1 MSATTKSRSTTKKT
15 HETPMLS
22 LRAAVREGSVD
33 VDART
38 VELIWT
44 TGAKGRRY
52 SWDIGSYM
60 EELEVSDTAV
70 RLDRLNN
77 GAPLLD
83 THNQYELRAVL
94 AVVERAWI
102 EGGQGHALVRFSK
115 REDAD
120 VVFKDVADG
129 ILRNISVGYAVH
141 RYEVT
146 ESEDDKLPTYRAV
159 DWEPM
164 ELSIVPIGFDDGA
177 KIRSAK
183 TSAEYE
189 GQRFNTIF
197 EVREAS
203 KPSETPAA
211 VPTTQEEDAMTE
223 EEKRAAE
230 EAKRAADE
238 TLRRESAEAER
249 KRSLNIRTMAR
260 KVQLDDEAFVDDLVE
275 RGVSVADASIALID
289 KVAEKQSKDQPNTR
303 SSQPTVVTGGLDVSV
318 LNAKRSAMQNALL
331 HRCDSKIELVEAG
344 REFRGMRLVDM
355 AREFVEMAGGNA
367 RGMTPQELARA
378 ALGCD
383 RQAVRAAGMH
393 STSDFPLLLGSTV
406 NRTLRDAYT
415 NAPQTWRPLGR
426 QTTVPDFRAV
436 TRAALGD
443 ISALEAVK
451 EHGEYKYGTLS
462 EDGAPIKVAKFGKII
477 ALTWE
482 TIVNDD
488 LGALT
493 RIPAALG
500 NAAAATESNVVWA
513 LLLGNPNFTDGV
525 PFYDASHGNVAGS
538 GGAINTTTLAAARAA
553 MRKQKSK
560 AGEFLNLSPE
570 FLVVGPDKELEAF
583 QFTSS
588 VYVPAKNA
596 DINDVRNASLTVIV
610 DARITGNQWYLF
622 AAPGGVDTFEYA
634 YLEGE
639 QGVFTETREGFEV
652 DGMEIKARLV
662 FGAGWIDYRGAYK
675 NPGA

>member
-1 MSATTKSRSTTKKT
+1 
-15 HETPMLS
+15 MLS
-22 LRAAVREGSVD
+22 LRAAVRSESVD

-38 VELIWT
+38 VELTWT
-44 TGAKGRRY
+44 TGAKGRRW
-52 SWDIGSYM
+52 SWDVGSYM
-60 EELEVSDTAV
+60 EELDVSEDSV

-77 GAPLLD
+77 GAPFLNAHNSYSLD
-83 THNQYELRAVL
+83 AVIG
-94 AVVERAWI
+94 VVEKAWI
-102 EGGQGHALVRFSK
+102 EGSEGRALVRFSQ
-115 REDAD
+115 RED
-120 VVFKDVADG
+120 VEKIFKDVQDG

-146 ESEDDKLPTYRAV
+146 ESADDKLPTYRAV

-164 ELSIVPIGFDDGA
+164 EISLVPIGFDDGG
-177 KIRSAK
+177 KFRSANA
-183 TSAEYE
+183 SEEYK

-197 EVREAS
+197 ETRGAA
-203 KPSETPAA
+203 KPAVEPAA
-211 VPTTQEEDAMTE
+211 VPIIQEEVAMTE

-230 EAKRAADE
+230 E
-238 TLRRESAEAER
+238 TLRREAAEAER
-249 KRSLNIRTMAR
+249 KRSLTIRTMAR
-260 KVQLDDEAFVDDLVE
+260 KVGIDDEAVVEDLIA
-275 RGVSVADASIALID
+275 RGVSVSDASAALID
-289 KVAEKQSKDQPNTR
+289 AVAERQNKDQPNTR
-303 SSQPTVVTGGLDVSV
+303 NSQPTSVNGGQDVTI

-331 HRCDSKIELVEAG
+331 HRCDTSIKLEDAG

-415 NAPQTWRPLGR
+415 TAPQTWRPLGR

-443 ISALEAVK
+443 IAALEQVK

-477 ALTWE
+477 AITWE

-500 NAAAATESNVVWA
+500 NAAAATESNVIWA

-525 PFYDASHGNVAGS
+525 PFYDAGHGNLAAS
-538 GGAINTTTLAAARAA
+538 GGAINTATLAAARAA

-560 AGEFLNLSPE
+560 AGEFLNLAPE
-570 FLVVGPDKELEAF
+570 YLVVGPDKELEAF

-588 VYVPAKNA
+588 NYVPAKNA

-622 AAPGGVDTFEYA
+622 AAPGAVDTFEYA

>member
-1 MSATTKSRSTTKKT
+1 MPTPNQATTNKT
-15 HETPMLS
+15 HETPVLS
-22 LRAAVREGSVD
+22 LRAAVREGSID
-33 VDART
+33 VEART
-38 VELIWT
+38 VELTWT
-44 TGAKGRRY
+44 TGAKGPRWN
-52 SWDIGSYM
+52 WDVGSYM
-60 EELEVSDTAV
+60 EELEVSPEAV
-70 RLDRLNN
+70 RMDRLNN
-77 GAPLLD
+77 GAPLLNSHKCD
-83 THNQYELRAVL
+83 DLGDVIG
-94 AVVERAWI
+94 VVERAWL
-102 EGGQGHALVRFSK
+102 EGEQGHALVRFSK
-115 REDAD
+115 RDDAEKIFQD
-120 VVFKDVADG
+120 VQDK
-129 ILRNISVGYAVH
+129 ILRKISVKYVVH
-141 RYEVT
+141 RYQIT
-146 ESEDDKLPTYRAV
+146 EDNEEKLPTYRAV
-159 DWEPM
+159 DWEPL
-164 ELSIVPIGFDDGA
+164 ELSVVPIAFDDGA
-177 KIRSAK
+177 NIRSAA
-183 TSAEYE
+183 TPAEYT
-189 GQRFNTIF
+189 GRRFPTVF
-197 EVREAS
+197 EVRSAIE
-203 KPSETPAA
+203 PIVEPAA
-211 VPTTQEEDAMTE
+211 VPIIQEEVAMTE
-223 EEKRAAE
+223 EEKRAA
-230 EAKRAADE
+230 DE
-238 TLRRESAEAER
+238 KLRRESAEEER
-249 KRSLNIRTMAR
+249 KRSLTIRTMAR
-260 KVQLDDEAFVDDLVE
+260 KVGIDDEAVVDDLIA
-275 RGVSVADASIALID
+275 RGVSVSDASAALID
-289 KVAEKQSKDQPNTR
+289 AVAERQNKDQPQTR
-303 SSQPTVVTGGLDVSV
+303 NSQATNVNGGQDVTV

-331 HRCDSKIELVEAG
+331 HRCDATVKLEDAG

-406 NRTLRDAYT
+406 NRTLRDAYA

-513 LLLGNPNFTDGV
+513 LLLGNPNFADGV

-622 AAPGGVDTFEYA
+622 AAPGSIDTFEYA

>member
-1 MSATTKSRSTTKKT
+1 MPIPNQATTNKT

-22 LRAAVREGSVD
+22 LRAAVRAGSVD

-38 VELIWT
+38 VELTWT
-44 TGAKGRRY
+44 TGAKGRRW
-52 SWDIGSYM
+52 SWDVGSYM
-60 EELEVSDTAV
+60 EELEVSEDAV

-77 GAPLLD
+77 GAPFLNA
-83 THNQYELRAVL
+83 HNSYELDDVIG
-94 AVVERAWI
+94 VVEKAWI
-102 EGGQGHALVRFSK
+102 DGAEGRALVRFSK
-115 REDAD
+115 RDD
-120 VVFKDVADG
+120 VEKIFSDVQDG

-146 ESEDDKLPTYRAV
+146 ESADDKLPTYRAV

-164 ELSIVPIGFDDGA
+164 ELSLVPIGFDDGG
-177 KIRSAK
+177 KFRSAK
-183 TSAEYE
+183 TADEYK

-197 EVREAS
+197 EVREANQ
-203 KPSETPAA
+203 PTGTTAA

-223 EEKRAAE
+223 EEKRPAE

-249 KRSLNIRTMAR
+249 KRSLSIRTMAR
-260 KVQLDDEAFVDDLVE
+260 KVSLNDEAFVDDLIE
-275 RGVSVADASIALID
+275 RGVSVADASSALID
-289 KVAEKQSKDQPNTR
+289 KLAERQAKDQPTTR
-303 SSQPTVVTGGLDVSV
+303 NSQQTVVTGGQDQTV
-318 LNAKRSAMQNALL
+318 LTAKREAMQNALL
-331 HRCDSKIELVEAG
+331 HRCDAKIKLEDAG

-355 AREFVEMAGGNA
+355 AREFVEMSGGNA

-393 STSDFPLLLGSTV
+393 TTSDFPLLLGSTV

-443 ISALEAVK
+443 IAALEQVK

-477 ALTWE
+477 AITWE

-513 LLLGNPNFTDGV
+513 LLLGNPNFTDGT
-525 PFYDASHGNVAGS
+525 PFFDAAHGNVAGS

-560 AGEFLNLSPE
+560 AGEFLNLAPE
-570 FLVVGPDKELEAF
+570 YLVVGPDKELEAF

-588 VYVPAKNA
+588 NYVPAKSA

-610 DARITGNQWYLF
+610 DARITGNQWYLY
-622 AAPGGVDTFEYA
+622 AAPGAVDTFEYA

>member
-1 MSATTKSRSTTKKT
+1 
-15 HETPMLS
+15 
-22 LRAAVREGSVD
+22 
-33 VDART
+33 
-38 VELIWT
+38 
-44 TGAKGRRY
+44 
-52 SWDIGSYM
+52 
-60 EELEVSDTAV
+60 
-70 RLDRLNN
+70 
-77 GAPLLD
+77 
-83 THNQYELRAVL
+83 
-94 AVVERAWI
+94 
-102 EGGQGHALVRFSK
+102 
-115 REDAD
+115 
-120 VVFKDVADG
+120 
-129 ILRNISVGYAVH
+129 
-141 RYEVT
+141 
-146 ESEDDKLPTYRAV
+146 
-159 DWEPM
+159 
-164 ELSIVPIGFDDGA
+164 
-177 KIRSAK
+177 
-183 TSAEYE
+183 
-189 GQRFNTIF
+189 
-197 EVREAS
+197 
-203 KPSETPAA
+203 
-211 VPTTQEEDAMTE
+211 
-223 EEKRAAE
+223 
-230 EAKRAADE
+230 
-238 TLRRESAEAER
+238 
-249 KRSLNIRTMAR
+249 
-260 KVQLDDEAFVDDLVE
+260 
-275 RGVSVADASIALID
+275 
-289 KVAEKQSKDQPNTR
+289 
-303 SSQPTVVTGGLDVSV
+303 VTGGQDQTV
-318 LNAKRSAMQNALL
+318 LTAKREAMQNALL
-331 HRCDSKIELVEAG
+331 HRCDAKIKLEDAG

-355 AREFVEMAGGNA
+355 AREFVEMSGGNA

-406 NRTLRDAYT
+406 NRTLRDSYT

-443 ISALEAVK
+443 IAALEQVK

-477 ALTWE
+477 AITWE

-538 GGAINTTTLAAARAA
+538 GGAINIATLAAARAA

-652 DGMEIKARLV
+652 DGMEFKARLV

>member
-1 MSATTKSRSTTKKT
+1 MPTPNQVMTRKT

-22 LRAAVREGSVD
+22 LRAAVRPGSVD
-33 VDART
+33 IDART
-38 VELIWT
+38 VELTWT
-44 TGAKGRRY
+44 TGAKGRRW
-52 SWDIGSYM
+52 SWDVGSYM
-60 EELEVSDTAV
+60 EELDVSEAAV

-83 THNQYELRAVL
+83 THNQYQLSAVL
-94 AVVERAWI
+94 AVVERAWLD
-102 EGGQGHALVRFSK
+102 GGEGHALVRFSK

-120 VVFKDVADG
+120 VVFKDVVDG

-141 RYEVT
+141 RYEVV
-146 ESEDDKLPTYRAV
+146 EEEDDKLPTYRAV
-159 DWEPM
+159 DWEPL
-164 ELSIVPIGFDDGA
+164 ELSLVPIGFDDGA
-177 KIRSAK
+177 KVRSAK
-183 TSAEYE
+183 TPAEYE
-189 GQRFNTIF
+189 GQRFHTIF
-197 EVREAS
+197 EVRSAVE
-203 KPSETPAA
+203 PIVEPAA
-211 VPTTQEEDAMTE
+211 VPIIQEEVAMTE
-223 EEKRAAE
+223 EEKRAA
-230 EAKRAADE
+230 DE
-238 TLRRESAEAER
+238 KLRRESAEEER
-249 KRSLNIRTMAR
+249 KRSLTIRTMAR
-260 KVQLDDEAFVDDLVE
+260 KVGLNDETVVEDLIA
-275 RGVSVADASIALID
+275 RGVSVSDASAALID
-289 KVAEKQSKDQPNTR
+289 AVAERQNKDQPNTR
-303 SSQPTVVTGGLDVSV
+303 NSQPTNVNGGQDVTV

-331 HRCDSKIELVEAG
+331 HRCDATVKLEDAG

-426 QTTVPDFRAV
+426 PTTVPDFRAV

-443 ISALEAVK
+443 IAALEQVK

-477 ALTWE
+477 AITWE

-513 LLLGNPNFTDGV
+513 LLLGNPTFTDGV
-525 PFYDASHGNVAGS
+525 PFYDAGHANLAAS

-560 AGEFLNLSPE
+560 AGEFLNLAPE
-570 FLVVGPDKELEAF
+570 YLVVGPDKELEAY

-588 VYVPAKNA
+588 NYVPAKNA

-622 AAPGGVDTFEYA
+622 AAPGSIDTFEYA

-662 FGAGWIDYRGAYK
+662 FGAAWIDYRGAYK

>member
-1 MSATTKSRSTTKKT
+1 MPTPNQVMTRKT

-22 LRAAVREGSVD
+22 LRAAVRPGSVD
-33 VDART
+33 IDART
-38 VELIWT
+38 VELTWT
-44 TGAKGRRY
+44 TGAKGRRW
-52 SWDIGSYM
+52 SWDVGSYM
-60 EELEVSDTAV
+60 EELDVSEGAV

-83 THNQYELRAVL
+83 THNQYQLSAVL
-94 AVVERAWI
+94 AVVERAWLD
-102 EGGQGHALVRFSK
+102 GGEGHALVRFSK
-115 REDAD
+115 RDDAD
-120 VVFKDVADG
+120 VVFKDVVDG

-141 RYEVT
+141 RYEVVD
-146 ESEDDKLPTYRAV
+146 EEDDKLPTYRAV
-159 DWEPM
+159 DWEPL
-164 ELSIVPIGFDDGA
+164 ELSLVPIGFDDGA
-177 KIRSAK
+177 KVRSAK
-183 TSAEYE
+183 TPAEYE

-197 EVREAS
+197 EIRSAIE
-203 KPSETPAA
+203 PTEEPAA
-211 VPTTQEEDAMTE
+211 VPTIQEEDAMTE

-230 EAKRAADE
+230 EK
-238 TLRRESAEAER
+238 LRREAAEAER
-249 KRSLNIRTMAR
+249 QRSLTIRTMAR
-260 KVQLDDEAFVDDLVE
+260 KASLDDEAFVEDLIARAVP
-275 RGVSVADASIALID
+275 VTDASAAIID
-289 KVAEKQSKDQPNTR
+289 KLAERQAKDQPNTR
-303 SSQPTVVTGGLDVSV
+303 SSQATVVTGGLDVTV

-331 HRCDSKIELVEAG
+331 HRCDSSVQLEEAG

-406 NRTLRDAYT
+406 NRTLRDAYA

-443 ISALEAVK
+443 IAALEQVK

-477 ALTWE
+477 AITWE

-525 PFYDASHGNVAGS
+525 PFYDAGHGNLAAS
-538 GGAINTTTLAAARAA
+538 GGAINTTTLAAARSAL
-553 MRKQKSK
+553 RKQKSK

-570 FLVVGPDKELEAF
+570 FLVVGPDKELEAY

-588 VYVPAKNA
+588 NYVPAKNA

-622 AAPGGVDTFEYA
+622 AAPSSMDTFEYA

>member
-1 MSATTKSRSTTKKT
+1 MPTPNRVMTRKT

-22 LRAAVREGSVD
+22 LRAAVRAGSVD

-38 VELIWT
+38 VELTWT
-44 TGAKGRRY
+44 TGAKGRRW
-52 SWDIGSYM
+52 SWDVGSYM
-60 EELEVSDTAV
+60 EELEVSEDAV

-77 GAPLLD
+77 GAPFLNAHNSYDLD
-83 THNQYELRAVL
+83 DVIG
-94 AVVERAWI
+94 VVEKAWI
-102 EGGQGHALVRFSK
+102 EGSEGRALVRFSK
-115 REDAD
+115 RDD
-120 VVFKDVADG
+120 VEKIFNDVQDG

-146 ESEDDKLPTYRAV
+146 ESADDKIPTYRAV

-164 ELSIVPIGFDDGA
+164 ELSLVPIGFDDGG
-177 KIRSAK
+177 KFRSAK
-183 TSAEYE
+183 SADEYQ

-197 EVREAS
+197 EVREAAE
-203 KPSETPAA
+203 PSEKPAA

-230 EAKRAADE
+230 EAKRAGDE
-238 TLRRESAEAER
+238 AIRRQGEEAER
-249 KRSLNIRTMAR
+249 KRSLTIQTMAR
-260 KVQLDDEAFVDDLVE
+260 KVGLNDDAFVDDLIE
-275 RGVSVADASIALID
+275 RGVSVADASLALID
-289 KVAEKQSKDQPNTR
+289 KVAERQAKEQPNTR
-303 SSQPTVVTGGLDVSV
+303 SSQPTIVTGGQDVAV

-393 STSDFPLLLGSTV
+393 TTSDFPLLLGSTV

-443 ISALEAVK
+443 IAALEQVK

-477 ALTWE
+477 AITWE

-500 NAAAATESNVVWA
+500 NAAATTESNVVWA
-513 LLLGNPNFTDGV
+513 LLLGNPNFTDGT
-525 PFYDASHGNVAGS
+525 PFFHADHGNLAGS

-560 AGEFLNLSPE
+560 AGEFLNLAPE
-570 FLVVGPDKELEAF
+570 FLVVGPDKELEAY

-588 VYVPAKNA
+588 NYVPAKNA

-610 DARITGNQWYLF
+610 DARITGNQWYLY
-622 AAPGGVDTFEYA
+622 AAPGAIDTFEYA

-662 FGAGWIDYRGAYK
+662 FGAANIDFRGAYK

>member
-1 MSATTKSRSTTKKT
+1 
-15 HETPMLS
+15 MLS
-22 LRAAVREGSVD
+22 LRAAVRPGSVD
-33 VDART
+33 IDART
-38 VELIWT
+38 VELTWT
-44 TGAKGRRY
+44 TGAKGRRW
-52 SWDIGSYM
+52 SWDVGSYM
-60 EELEVSDTAV
+60 EELDVSEGAV

-83 THNQYELRAVL
+83 THNQYQLSAVL
-94 AVVERAWI
+94 AVVERAWL
-102 EGGQGHALVRFSK
+102 EGGEGHALVRFSK
-115 REDAD
+115 RDDAD
-120 VVFKDVADG
+120 VVFKDVVDG

-141 RYEVT
+141 RYEVV
-146 ESEDDKLPTYRAV
+146 EEEDDKLPTYRAV
-159 DWEPM
+159 DWEPL
-164 ELSIVPIGFDDGA
+164 ELSLVPIGFDDGA
-177 KIRSAK
+177 KVRSAK
-183 TSAEYE
+183 TPAEYE

-197 EVREAS
+197 EVRSAQSSTVE
-203 KPSETPAA
+203 PAA
-211 VPTTQEEDAMTE
+211 VPTIQEEDAMTE

-230 EAKRAADE
+230 DK
-238 TLRRESAEAER
+238 LRREAADAER
-249 KRSLNIRTMAR
+249 LRSLTIRTMAR
-260 KVQLDDEAFVDDLVE
+260 KVQLDDEVFVEDLIA
-275 RGVSVADASIALID
+275 RGVPVADASAALID
-289 KVAEKQSKDQPNTR
+289 KLAERQNKDQSETR
-303 SSQPTVVTGGLDVSV
+303 NSQPTNVTGGLDLSV

-331 HRCDSKIELVEAG
+331 HRCDSNIKLEETG

-443 ISALEAVK
+443 IAALEQVK

-477 ALTWE
+477 AITWE

-525 PFYDASHGNVAGS
+525 PFYHADHGNLAAS

-622 AAPGGVDTFEYA
+622 SAPGAVDTFEYA

>member
-1 MSATTKSRSTTKKT
+1 MPKPNQVMTRKT
-15 HETPMLS
+15 HETPAFS
-22 LRAAVREGSVD
+22 LRAAVRPESVD
-33 VDART
+33 IENRT
-38 VELIWT
+38 VELTWT
-44 TGAKGRRY
+44 TGAKGRRW
-52 SWDIGSYM
+52 SWDVGSYM
-60 EELEVSDTAV
+60 EELEVSDKAV
-70 RLDRLNN
+70 RLARLNN
-77 GAPLLD
+77 GAPLLGV
-83 THNQYELRAVL
+83 HNQYELRAVL
-94 AVVERAWI
+94 AVVERAWLADG
-102 EGGQGHALVRFSK
+102 EGHALVRFSK

-120 VVFKDVADG
+120 VVFKDVVDG
-129 ILRNISVGYAVH
+129 ILRNVSVGYAVH
-141 RYEVT
+141 QYQLT
-146 ESEDDKLPTYRAV
+146 EEEDDKLPTYRAV
-159 DWEPM
+159 DWEPL
-164 ELSIVPIGFDDGA
+164 EISLVPIGFDDGA
-177 KIRSAK
+177 KVRSAK
-183 TSAEYE
+183 TPAEYT
-189 GQRFNTIF
+189 GDRFKTIF
-197 EVREAS
+197 EVRSAVE
-203 KPSETPAA
+203 PSEEPAA
-211 VPTTQEEDAMTE
+211 VPTIQEEDAMTE

-230 EAKRAADE
+230 E
-238 TLRRESAEAER
+238 TLRREAADGER
-249 KRSLNIRTMAR
+249 LRSLTIRTMAR
-260 KVQLDDEAFVDDLVE
+260 KVKLDDEVFIEDLIA
-275 RGVSVADASIALID
+275 RGVPVAEASAALID
-289 KVAEKQSKDQPNTR
+289 KVAERQESTQPNTR
-303 SSQPTVVTGGLDVSV
+303 NSQQTVVTGGQDLSV

-331 HRCDSKIELVEAG
+331 HRCDASIKLEDSG

-355 AREFVEMAGGNA
+355 AREFVEMAGGTA

-443 ISALEAVK
+443 IAALEQVK

-477 ALTWE
+477 AITWE

-525 PFYDASHGNVAGS
+525 PFYDASHGNVAAS
-538 GGAINTTTLAAARAA
+538 GGAINTTTLAAARSAL
-553 MRKQKSK
+553 RKQKSK

-570 FLVVGPDKELEAF
+570 FLVVGPDKELEAY

-588 VYVPAKNA
+588 NYVPAKNA

-622 AAPGGVDTFEYA
+622 AAPGSIDTFEYA

>member
-1 MSATTKSRSTTKKT
+1 MPTPNQVMTRKT

-22 LRAAVREGSVD
+22 LRAAVRPGSVD
-33 VDART
+33 IDART
-38 VELIWT
+38 VELTWT
-44 TGAKGRRY
+44 TGAKGRRW
-52 SWDIGSYM
+52 SWDVGSYM
-60 EELEVSDTAV
+60 EELDVSEGAV

-83 THNQYELRAVL
+83 THNQYQLSAVL
-94 AVVERAWI
+94 AVVERAWLD
-102 EGGQGHALVRFSK
+102 GGEGHALVRFSK

-120 VVFKDVADG
+120 VVFKDVVDG

-141 RYEVT
+141 RYEVV
-146 ESEDDKLPTYRAV
+146 EEEDDKLPTYRAV
-159 DWEPM
+159 DWEPL
-164 ELSIVPIGFDDGA
+164 ELSLVPIGFDDGA
-177 KIRSAK
+177 KVRSAK
-183 TSAEYE
+183 TPAEYE
-189 GQRFNTIF
+189 GQRFHTIF
-197 EVREAS
+197 EVRSAVE
-203 KPSETPAA
+203 PIVELAA
-211 VPTTQEEDAMTE
+211 VPIIQEEVAMTE
-223 EEKRAAE
+223 EEKRAA
-230 EAKRAADE
+230 DE
-238 TLRRESAEAER
+238 KLRRESAEEER
-249 KRSLNIRTMAR
+249 KRSLTIRTMAR
-260 KVQLDDEAFVDDLVE
+260 KVGLNDETVVEDLIA
-275 RGVSVADASIALID
+275 RGVSVSDASAALID
-289 KVAEKQSKDQPNTR
+289 AVAERQNKDQPQTR
-303 SSQPTVVTGGLDVSV
+303 NSQPTIVNGGQDVTI

-331 HRCDSKIELVEAG
+331 HRCDTSVKLEDAG

-406 NRTLRDAYT
+406 NRTLRDAYA

-443 ISALEAVK
+443 IAALEQVK

-477 ALTWE
+477 AITWE

-525 PFYDASHGNVAGS
+525 PFYDASHANVAAS
-538 GGAINTTTLAAARAA
+538 GGAINTTTLAAARAS

-560 AGEFLNLSPE
+560 AGEFLNLAPE
-570 FLVVGPDKELEAF
+570 YLVVGPDKELEAY

-588 VYVPAKNA
+588 NYVPAKNA

-622 AAPGGVDTFEYA
+622 AAPGSIDTFEYA

>member
-1 MSATTKSRSTTKKT
+1 MPTPNQVMTRKT

-22 LRAAVREGSVD
+22 LRAAVRPGSVD
-33 VDART
+33 IDART
-38 VELIWT
+38 VELTWT
-44 TGAKGRRY
+44 TGAKGRRW
-52 SWDIGSYM
+52 SWDVGSYM
-60 EELEVSDTAV
+60 EELDVSEGAV

-83 THNQYELRAVL
+83 THNQYQLSAVL
-94 AVVERAWI
+94 AVVERAWLD
-102 EGGQGHALVRFSK
+102 GGEGHALVRFSK

-120 VVFKDVADG
+120 VVFKDVVDG

-141 RYEVT
+141 RYEVV
-146 ESEDDKLPTYRAV
+146 EEEDDKLPTYRAV
-159 DWEPM
+159 DWEPL
-164 ELSIVPIGFDDGA
+164 ELSLVPIGFDDGA
-177 KIRSAK
+177 KVRSAK
-183 TSAEYE
+183 TPAEYE
-189 GQRFNTIF
+189 GQRFHTIF
-197 EVREAS
+197 EVRSAVE
-203 KPSETPAA
+203 PIVEPAA
-211 VPTTQEEDAMTE
+211 VPIIQEEVAMTE
-223 EEKRAAE
+223 EEKRAA
-230 EAKRAADE
+230 DE
-238 TLRRESAEAER
+238 KLRRESAEEER
-249 KRSLNIRTMAR
+249 KRSLTIRTMAR
-260 KVQLDDEAFVDDLVE
+260 KVGLDDEAVVEDLIA
-275 RGVSVADASIALID
+275 RGVSVSDASAALID
-289 KVAEKQSKDQPNTR
+289 AVAERQNKDQPQTR
-303 SSQPTVVTGGLDVSV
+303 NSQPTTVNGGQDVAI

-331 HRCDSKIELVEAG
+331 HRCDTTVKLEDAG

-406 NRTLRDAYT
+406 NRTLRDAYA

-513 LLLGNPNFTDGV
+513 LLLGNPNFADGV

-538 GGAINTTTLAAARAA
+538 GGAINTTTLAAARAS

-622 AAPGGVDTFEYA
+622 AAPGSIDTFEYA

>member
-1 MSATTKSRSTTKKT
+1 MPTPNQATTNKT
-15 HETPMLS
+15 HDTPMLS

-33 VDART
+33 VEART
-38 VELIWT
+38 VELVWT
-44 TGAKGRRY
+44 TGAKGHRW
-52 SWDIGSYM
+52 SWDVGSYM
-60 EELEVSDTAV
+60 EELEVSDEAI

-77 GAPLLD
+77 GAPLLNSHKSED
-83 THNQYELRAVL
+83 LNDVIG
-94 AVVERAWI
+94 VVERAWL
-102 EGGQGHALVRFSK
+102 EGDQGHALVRFSK
-115 REDAD
+115 RDDAEKIFLD
-120 VVFKDVADG
+120 VQDG
-129 ILRNISVGYAVH
+129 ILRKISVKYVVH
-141 RYEVT
+141 RYQIT
-146 ESEDDKLPTYRAV
+146 EDSEEKLPTYRAV
-159 DWEPM
+159 DWEPL
-164 ELSIVPIGFDDGA
+164 ELSVVPIAFDDGA
-177 KIRSAK
+177 NFRSAK
-183 TSAEYE
+183 TPAEYQ
-189 GQRFNTIF
+189 GQKFPTIF
-197 EVREAS
+197 EVREAD

-230 EAKRAADE
+230 DK
-238 TLRRESAEAER
+238 LRREAADAER
-249 KRSLNIRTMAR
+249 LRSLTIRTMAR
-260 KVQLDDEAFVDDLVE
+260 KVQIDDDVFVEDLIA
-275 RGVSVADASIALID
+275 RGVPVAEASSALID
-289 KVAEKQSKDQPNTR
+289 KLAERQNKDQPQTR
-303 SSQPTVVTGGLDVSV
+303 NSQPTVVTGGLDVSV

-331 HRCDSKIELVEAG
+331 HRCDANIALEESG

-355 AREFVEMAGGNA
+355 AREFVEMAGGTA

-443 ISALEAVK
+443 IAALEQVK

-477 ALTWE
+477 AITWE

-525 PFYDASHGNVAGS
+525 PFYDASHGNVAAG

-560 AGEFLNLSPE
+560 AGEFLNLAPE
-570 FLVVGPDKELEAF
+570 FLVVGPDKELEAY

-588 VYVPAKNA
+588 NYVPAKNA

-675 NPGA
+675 NSGA

>member
-1 MSATTKSRSTTKKT
+1 
-15 HETPMLS
+15 MLS
-22 LRAAVREGSVD
+22 LRAAVRAGSVD

-38 VELIWT
+38 VELTWT
-44 TGAKGRRY
+44 TGAKGRRW
-52 SWDIGSYM
+52 SWDVGSYM
-60 EELEVSDTAV
+60 EELEVSEDAV

-77 GAPLLD
+77 GAPFLNAHNSYDLD
-83 THNQYELRAVL
+83 DVIG
-94 AVVERAWI
+94 VVEKAWI
-102 EGGQGHALVRFSK
+102 EGSEGRALVRFSK
-115 REDAD
+115 RDD
-120 VVFKDVADG
+120 VEKIFNDVQDG

-146 ESEDDKLPTYRAV
+146 ESADDKIPTYRAV

-164 ELSIVPIGFDDGA
+164 ELSLVPIGFDDGG
-177 KIRSAK
+177 KFRSAK
-183 TSAEYE
+183 SADEYQ

-197 EVREAS
+197 EVREAAE
-203 KPSETPAA
+203 PSEKPAA

-230 EAKRAADE
+230 EAKRAGDE
-238 TLRRESAEAER
+238 AIRRQGEEAER
-249 KRSLNIRTMAR
+249 KRSLTIQTMAR
-260 KVQLDDEAFVDDLVE
+260 KVGLNDDAFVDDLIE
-275 RGVSVADASIALID
+275 RGVSVADASLALID
-289 KVAEKQSKDQPNTR
+289 KVAERQAKEQPNTR
-303 SSQPTVVTGGLDVSV
+303 SSQPTIVTGGQDVAV

-393 STSDFPLLLGSTV
+393 TTSDFPLLLGSTV

-443 ISALEAVK
+443 IAALEQVK

-477 ALTWE
+477 AITWE

-500 NAAAATESNVVWA
+500 NAAATTESNVVWA
-513 LLLGNPNFTDGV
+513 LLLGNPNFTDGT
-525 PFYDASHGNVAGS
+525 PFFHADHGNLAGS

-560 AGEFLNLSPE
+560 AGEFLNLAPE
-570 FLVVGPDKELEAF
+570 FLVVGPDKELEAY

-588 VYVPAKNA
+588 NYVPAKNA

-610 DARITGNQWYLF
+610 DARITGNQWYLY
-622 AAPGGVDTFEYA
+622 AAPGAIDTFEYA

-662 FGAGWIDYRGAYK
+662 FGAANIDFRGAYK

>member
-1 MSATTKSRSTTKKT
+1 MPTPNQATTNKT

-22 LRAAVREGSVD
+22 LRAAVRAGSVD

-38 VELIWT
+38 VELTWT
-44 TGAKGRRY
+44 TGAKGRRW
-52 SWDIGSYM
+52 SWDVGSYM
-60 EELEVSDTAV
+60 EELEVSEDAV

-77 GAPLLD
+77 GAPFLNA
-83 THNQYELRAVL
+83 HNSYELDDVIG
-94 AVVERAWI
+94 VVEKAWI
-102 EGGQGHALVRFSK
+102 DGAEGRALVRFSK
-115 REDAD
+115 RDD
-120 VVFKDVADG
+120 VEKIFSDVQDG

-146 ESEDDKLPTYRAV
+146 ENADDKLPTYRAV

-164 ELSIVPIGFDDGA
+164 ELSLVPIGFDDGG
-177 KIRSAK
+177 KFRSAK
-183 TSAEYE
+183 TADEYK

-197 EVREAS
+197 EVREANQ
-203 KPSETPAA
+203 PTGTTAA

-249 KRSLNIRTMAR
+249 KRSLSIRTMAR
-260 KVQLDDEAFVDDLVE
+260 KVSLNDEAFVDDLIE
-275 RGVSVADASIALID
+275 RGVSVADASSALID
-289 KVAEKQSKDQPNTR
+289 KLAERQTKDQPNTR
-303 SSQPTVVTGGLDVSV
+303 NSQQTVVTGGQDQTV
-318 LNAKRSAMQNALL
+318 LTAKREAMQNALL
-331 HRCDSKIELVEAG
+331 HRCDAKIKLEDAG

-355 AREFVEMAGGNA
+355 AREFVEMSGGNA

-393 STSDFPLLLGSTV
+393 TTSDFPLLLGSTV

-443 ISALEAVK
+443 IAALEQVK
-451 EHGEYKYGTLS
+451 EHGEYKYGTLT

-477 ALTWE
+477 AITWE

-513 LLLGNPNFTDGV
+513 LLLGNPNFTDGT
-525 PFYDASHGNVAGS
+525 PFFDAAHGNIAGS

-560 AGEFLNLSPE
+560 AGEFLNLAPE
-570 FLVVGPDKELEAF
+570 YLVVGPDKELEAY

-588 VYVPAKNA
+588 NYVPAKNA

-610 DARITGNQWYLF
+610 DARITGNQWYLYV
-622 AAPGGVDTFEYA
+622 APGAVDTFEYA